1 MRDLLFLL
9 LIFFFIFFLL
19 LFLGMFRIHLHPFAC
34 DRIQMI
40 KDLSKVRML
49 CVTCTSYFCIEIRN
63 LTAF

>member
-34 DRIQMI
+34 DRIRLI
-40 KDLSKVRML
+40 KDLSEVRRL
-49 CVTCTSYFCIEIRN
+49 CTAYARHFLWKSEI
-63 LTAF
+63 